1 MAAAPRRRAARGH
14 EPWVLTR
21 SFTARS
27 AGAPVVSPIHYNQ
40 MRITVICVVRN
51 EITATYAVSFIMLHG
66 LPPRRGCKSAAPH
79 GVAAGARVVNCL
91 SWRPMRWLE
100 AHAAVS
106 EGAAA

>member
-66 LPPRRGCKSAAPH
+66 LPPA
-79 GVAAGARVVNCL
+79 VAAGLLLPMEARL
-91 SWRPMRWLE
+91 GRAW
-100 AHAAVS
+100 
-106 EGAAA
+106 